1 MKDKVY
7 GIAMNPKY
15 DGYQRGLASMIYTFF
30 DTKTW
35 SGVNVIEELA
45 QELHKP
51 TIKKFQTRRVYVKF
65 KNNIWTVY
73 LAQMASLSSMI
84 GGVKEE
90 M

>member
-1 MKDKVY
+1 MVY
-7 GIAMNPKY
+7 
-15 DGYQRGLASMIYTFF
+15 LFF
-30 DTKTW
+30 DNKTGPGAKT
-35 SGVNVIEELA
+35 GVYEELA

-51 TIKKFQTRRVYVKF
+51 AIKKFQTRRVYVKF